1 MSYKIKHDEPM
12 FDAAM
17 NGLTESLQADH
28 ENPEWVTDVLSA
40 TERLCAVMDLLRHKL
55 DGLSIQ

>member
-1 MSYKIKHDEPM
+1 MDYKPEQDSPM
-12 FDAAM
+12 FDAALDSL
-17 NGLTESLQADH
+17 GESLRADH
-28 ENPEWVTDVLSA
+28 DSPEWVADVLSA

>member
-1 MSYKIKHDEPM
+1 MNNDLKLHEPM
-12 FDAAM
+12 LEAAM
-17 NGLTESLQADH
+17 SGLGESLKADH
-28 ENPEWVTDVLSA
+28 ESPEWVSGVLEA

>member
-1 MSYKIKHDEPM
+1 MTNDLKLHEPM
-12 FDAAM
+12 LEAAM
-17 NGLTESLQADH
+17 NGLGESLKADH
-28 ENPEWVTDVLSA
+28 ESSEWVSGVLEA